1 MSELCVIAAL
11 VIGLFIGRS
20 WGRQGKPS
28 ERKGTRARERP
39 PVIDREAARAV
50 AVRNRQRMNM
60 WNYDGEA
67 QPPIDPSTILEK
79 E

>member
-1 MSELCVIAAL
+1 MSELCVIVAL

-39 PVIDREAARAV
+39 KEIDREAERAV
-50 AVRNRQRMNM
+50 AVRNRQKMNM
-60 WNYDGEA
+60 LNYDGEV
-67 QPPIDPSTILEK
+67 QTPIDPSTILEK